1 MGIESFEKSGPMAEI
16 SHGFMLE
23 EIQRSSIAILVRI

>member
-1 MGIESFEKSGPMAEI
+1 MGIESFEKTSPMAEI
-16 SHGFMLE
+16 AQGFMLE

>member
-1 MGIESFEKSGPMAEI
+1 MGIEGFGKSSPVAEI
-16 SHGFMLE
+16 VQEFMLE